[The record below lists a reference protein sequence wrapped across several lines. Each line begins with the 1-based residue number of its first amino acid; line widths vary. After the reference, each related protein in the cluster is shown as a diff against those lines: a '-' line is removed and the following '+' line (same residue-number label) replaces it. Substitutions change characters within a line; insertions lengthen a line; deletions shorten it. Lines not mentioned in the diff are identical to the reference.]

1 MRTFI
6 FFDKSSVVPKTK
18 GIRSVL
24 GRPHQSNDETS
35 AEAAN
40 AKGQLTQMAA
50 TVTRASLERRFL
62 LEKERIGTNEIEAAS
77 VSLDRNHQTQEG
89 KILQEVKKSQ
99 LKTRMINEGC

>member
-1 MRTFI
+1 M
-6 FFDKSSVVPKTK
+6 
-18 GIRSVL
+18 L

-50 TVTRASLERRFL
+50 TVTRTALERRFL
-62 LEKERIGTNEIEAAS
+62 QQLKKEKIGTNEIEAAS